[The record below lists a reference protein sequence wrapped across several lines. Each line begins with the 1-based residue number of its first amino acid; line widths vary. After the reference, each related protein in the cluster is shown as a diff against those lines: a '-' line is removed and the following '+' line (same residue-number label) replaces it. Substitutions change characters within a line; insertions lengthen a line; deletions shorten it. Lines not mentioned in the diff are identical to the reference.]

1 MKIQIA
7 KERVKEKTEGLCEAS
22 KALGWGKGGL
32 WEHHTLIRK

>member
-7 KERVKEKTEGLCEAS
+7 KERVEKKTEGLRAAG

-32 WEHHTLIRK
+32 WEHHTLIRR